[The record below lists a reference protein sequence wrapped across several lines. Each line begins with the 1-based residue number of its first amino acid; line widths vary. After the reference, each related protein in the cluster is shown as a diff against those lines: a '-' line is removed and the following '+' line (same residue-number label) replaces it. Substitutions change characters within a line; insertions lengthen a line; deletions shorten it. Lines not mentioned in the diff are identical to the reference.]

1 MSQQQKIHVKLQHN
15 NEFRRFI
22 IEPQFKFNEL
32 HEKISTLLHLTTP
45 FSIRYLDEESEWITI
60 ETDNE
65 LLTGIELSPALL
77 RLKIE
82 PTTPTVPTSNPDTVE
97 EKSCKKWRKCNK
109 RGECDDTV
117 SEEKGCKRRKWRKE
131 SEMNGTDESEKK
143 WRKWREE
150 NCDEKSDG
158 EKKCRGNWRKWR
170 EENGETLGE
179 KKCGKWRKWREENGE
194 KDEEGKGR
202 GGRRCPRGAWGGPRG
217 RGAWRKFHGMDSD
230 SDSAE
235 ETRPVEEIKKEV
247 NSLKEEIG
255 ALVNKKKGLWEELVV
270 LRTQIK
276 NLRQNE
282 GTSDEILKVREEI
295 MEKKRVV
302 REYHVQIANSKN
314 RIWKLKSALVMRVD
328 TN

>member
-1 MSQQQKIHVKLQHN
+1 MEKLLVK
-15 NEFRRFI
+15 
-22 IEPQFKFNEL
+22 
-32 HEKISTLLHLTTP
+32 
-45 FSIRYLDEESEWITI
+45 
-60 ETDNE
+60 
-65 LLTGIELSPALL
+65 
-77 RLKIE
+77 
-82 PTTPTVPTSNPDTVE
+82 
-97 EKSCKKWRKCNK
+97 
-109 RGECDDTV
+109 
-117 SEEKGCKRRKWRKE
+117 
-131 SEMNGTDESEKK
+131 
-143 WRKWREE
+143 
-150 NCDEKSDG
+150 
-158 EKKCRGNWRKWR
+158 
-170 EENGETLGE
+170 

-255 ALVNKKKGLWEELVV
+255 ALVTKKKGLWEELVV